1 MHKFFQYNFS
11 LERLDILH
19 LHINITQDTIFPQL
33 LINADMLIQEKT
45 VTLLLSWIH
54 NALND
59 TYNTVH
65 YIHNFVTMPNH

>member
-45 VTLLLSWIH
+45 VTLLPSWIH

-59 TYNTVH
+59 TYNTH